1 MSLLSTNVS
10 TAVSHDSS
18 APTLPIHQNQGC
30 HNVHEVDLEVR
41 RQIQAEDMPLQEPA
55 PTVTPT
61 RHSRP
66 LASLAPL
73 DRVLA
78 DATLD
83 RAFAGAIL
91 ENLDKRITAPC
102 GWPRPVGKRPSR
114 AKRVPSKRA
123 ARSRTASTASGLA
136 PLELPSIAA
145 LHSALPPSP
154 PCGSIGG
161 ANRVPA
167 APSAR
172 RLQAIKLSAILS
184 SFNLP

>member
-1 MSLLSTNVS
+1 MSFRRSASCVTVS
-10 TAVSHDSS
+10 ANTPSPRCRILTVSQPSPNSPFPISS
-18 APTLPIHQNQGC
+18 VSPRP
-30 HNVHEVDLEVR
+30 
-41 RQIQAEDMPLQEPA
+41 PA
-55 PTVTPT
+55 VTPT

-154 PCGSIGG
+154 P
-161 ANRVPA
+161 A
-167 APSAR
+167 AAAAERASPPRNAAR

-184 SFNLP
+184 SFDLL